1 MKLKMLKTCLGS
13 PDGRRVVE
21 YLKGETHD
29 LPADL
34 AEAFVS
40 QGWARAPG
48 SRTPRRTKNAGS
60 APENKTQSSRK
71 PSGGRSHGH

>member
-34 AEAFVS
+34 AQVFVS

-48 SRTPRRTKNAGS
+48 SRTARRTKNAGS
-60 APENKTQSSRK
+60 APENKTYRK